1 MQIKP
6 RDVLFVG
13 IVVVVVAGLYFLST
27 RGRVPAL
34 ASNPPE
40 HLTAKSREDCLKCHV
55 PEKMNEMET
64 VRKHP
69 LKWRDAKINCLQC
82 HKAPAPQN
90 AQAPQV
96 SNDLKA
102 SISPLSAPHPKAPI
116 SNLKSSG
123 VWQKQQ

>member
-27 RGRVPAL
+27 RGRVPDL
-34 ASNPPE
+34 AATPPE
-40 HLTAKSREDCLKCHV
+40 HQAARSREECLKCHV
-55 PEKMNEMET
+55 PETMNALEAA
-64 VRKHP
+64 RKHP

-82 HKAPAPQN
+82 HKAPAPQK
-90 AQAPQV
+90 AQVPQF
-96 SNDLKA
+96 SNDLK
-102 SISPLSAPHPKAPI
+102 SQI